1 MSFNIGDKVTYCGNN
16 EYLRKRFYKEYEE
29 QEVKIGKVVDILGN
43 NYLKQPLIKVKFKD
57 DCLAGR
63 EEDFCIYEE
72 PKNKNKESFIYLVE
86 GIQETKDKAKFFF
99 CGKDDGSIGFEV
111 DFKKGFGETL
121 EEKFLGAILTA
132 VEKMS
137 PGLISDFMTLDK
149 DNDECECCEDE
160 CNCEEDCDCNCDNCK
175 CSKEEEKSEPYSG
188 KIYCIKSGY
197 DYITEGKVYEVKE
210 GKIEADDGWII
221 KVSPEKGVGV
231 LSTFE
236 EFSEVLRGE
245 WLEVKEAEEIITPSN
260 YEADIICVYS
270 GPIENFTKGKIY
282 RVENGYLYDDR
293 KNKISWYGV
302 PFTDINGINSYCAS
316 IFKEIKH

>member
-1 MSFNIGDKVTYCGNN
+1 MSFKIGDKVTYCGNN
-16 EYLRKRFYKEYEE
+16 EYLRLRFHQEYEG
-29 QEVKIGKVVDILGN
+29 QEIKVGEVVDILGN

-99 CGKDDGSIGFEV
+99 CGKDDGSISFEV
-111 DFKKGFGETL
+111 DFKEGFGETS
-121 EEKFLGAILTA
+121 EEKFLGALVAA

-137 PGLISDFMTLDK
+137 PGLISDFMTLEEEEEEE
-149 DNDECECCEDE
+149 NCCCEDE
-160 CNCEEDCDCNCDNCK
+160 CECDEDCDCECENCK
-175 CSKEEEKSEPYSG
+175 CSPKPYSG

-197 DYITEGKVYEVKE
+197 DYITEGKIYEVKE

-221 KVSPEKGVGV
+221 KISPKRGSIGV
-231 LSTFE
+231 LSTFKE
-236 EFSEVLRGE
+236 LTEVLRGE
-245 WLEVKEAEEIITPSN
+245 WIEVKETEEIITPSN
-260 YEADIICVYS
+260 YETDIICVYS

-282 RVENGYLYDDR
+282 RVENGYLYDDK

-316 IFKEIKH
+316 IFKEIKN

>member
-1 MSFNIGDKVTYCGNN
+1 MSFKIGDKVIYCGDN

-29 QEVKIGKVVDILGN
+29 QEVNIGEVIDIVGS
-43 NYLKQPLIKVKFKD
+43 NYFGQPLVKVEFKNGF
-57 DCLAGR
+57 LAGR
-63 EEDFCIYEE
+63 EEDFRIYEE
-72 PKNKNKESFIYLVE
+72 SKNKESFIYLVE
-86 GIQETKDKAKFFF
+86 GIQETEDKAKFFF
-99 CGKDDGSIGFEV
+99 CGKDEGSISFEV
-111 DFKKGFGETL
+111 DFKEDFGETS

-132 VEKMS
+132 VEKTS
-137 PGLISDFMTLDK
+137 PGLISKFMDLEEEE
-149 DNDECECCEDE
+149 NCCCEDE
-160 CNCEEDCDCNCDNCK
+160 CECECDDECDCECENCK
-175 CSKEEEKSEPYSG
+175 CSPNPYSG
-188 KIYCIKSGY
+188 KIYCVKSGY
-197 DYITEGKVYEVKE
+197 DYITEGKIYEIKE

-221 KVSPEKGVGV
+221 KISPKKGSADV
-231 LSTFE
+231 LSTFKE
-236 EFSEVLRGE
+236 LTEVLRGE
-245 WLEVKEAEEIITPSN
+245 WIEVKETEEIITPSN